1 MSDIQKHTILSLE
14 NYGNKITWETDH
26 SDVTLTELFDAFR
39 GLLVGITFT
48 DQQILEGMREYAEE
62 RLPDDDELGDEY

>member
-14 NYGNKITWETDH
+14 NYGNKVTWETDH

-39 GLLVGITFT
+39 GLLVGITFN
-48 DQQILEGMREYAEE
+48 DQQILEGMKEYVEE
-62 RLPDDDELGDEY
+62 RLQDGEEVGDEY

>member
-14 NYGNKITWETDH
+14 NYGNKVTWETDH
-26 SDVTLTELFDAFR
+26 SDVILTELFDAFR
-39 GLLVGITFT
+39 GLLVGITFN

-62 RLPDDDELGDEY
+62 RLQDGEEVGDEY

>member
-1 MSDIQKHTILSLE
+1 MSDIHKHTILSLE

-48 DQQILEGMREYAEE
+48 DNQVLEGMRDYAEE
-62 RLPDDDELGDEY
+62 RLPEDEELNEY